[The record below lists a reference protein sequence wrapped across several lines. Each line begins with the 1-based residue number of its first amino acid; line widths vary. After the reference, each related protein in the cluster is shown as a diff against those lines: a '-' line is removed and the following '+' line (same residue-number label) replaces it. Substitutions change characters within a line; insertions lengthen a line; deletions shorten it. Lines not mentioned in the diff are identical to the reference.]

1 MAIKE
6 TKNIYEALQQYHE
19 EIIKPKIKEIIEQD
33 TKNTEEVTVNFV
45 EADRQIKEQLLN
57 TEILLKSADTQL
69 REDLSTEASIREVA
83 DYNLNT
89 RVDEETLARITR
101 DIELN
106 RYIDSEIAALT
117 EKTELALAT
126 EITQEAHK
134 RSVEDL
140 AIRDILTKE
149 SNLLTA
155 KYNKMFN
162 ALAEEQAARTK
173 EDEDNLKILREE
185 ILIATNTEKERAEGV
200 EKNLQ
205 QNIDTGINNLRTE
218 LSSAISGE
226 INTRK
231 EAVDK
236 EIEDRINAISEVK
249 NLIENE
255 SKRASSAEVTLAT
268 DLLTETTL
276 REAAVKDLED
286 DINSE
291 IVNLKAADNT
301 LRTDLSA
308 EITTRT
314 SQFEALTKD
323 INDAKLGAIE
333 TAATSLNT
341 GLELTKEELNTAL
354 NSKAIELDGKIAN
367 LSTELTNEASAR
379 DLKDTALTNK
389 IETEITNRIEAIEAL
404 STKVDQDKVD
414 MRTLVY
420 QVGTNLEEETIART
434 KSILD
439 LKTAA
444 YASDD
449 SLRAQ
454 INEVEAKRLAGEQ
467 IIDTT
472 NQRLDAINLI
482 VPAEANTANK
492 LADKAYVESL
502 IATETSVFIGTF
514 DTLEE
519 IMAIKD
525 AKNNS
530 YAFHKTAEGY
540 SRYKFIA
547 AEDEWRFEYALN
559 NTSFTS
565 EQWAAINSKMSETL
579 AEQITINKNNIVN
592 EINTRV
598 AEANVLSARIK
609 VVEDNY
615 TNNVDLNTHKEN
627 TENPHR
633 VTAAQ
638 VGLNNVQNLPL
649 EDEPNLDS
657 PNYIT
662 SNAVAKVKADLTTSI
677 NSHVSNES
685 NPHKVTKEQIG
696 LNLVENKTLVYEI
709 DDSTNYISAG
719 GVKKAV
725 DKVQDNLNTHTF
737 LENNPHKVTAE
748 QLKLE
753 KVVNMPMDDIPS
765 DTDNY
770 VKSRGVKTAIDTV
783 QINLDAHKS
792 ASNPHDITKT
802 KIGLG
807 EVINAPMDAEP
818 TIDST
823 NYVTSGGV
831 ASTIAKMKAT
841 IDSELSLIN
850 NTLDKKI
857 TKDDIPTSLDAFSN
871 ESTNYITVEQIP
883 DYYVTED
890 ELESKKYLTEVPSE
904 YITESELKT
913 VLEIGGYLQSHQ
925 DISGKVDKTELVQV
939 AFTGS
944 YNDLIDRPTLTKGD
958 KGDQGIPGTPGEA
971 GASAYQIAKANGFD
985 GDENAWLESLRGIPG
1000 KDGTNGITPRIGE
1013 NLNWW
1018 IGAVDTGIR
1027 AEGSQGLQGIQGI
1040 QGEKGEDGID
1050 GKDGNDGLNGITPHI
1065 GDNGNW
1071 YLGETDT
1078 GVKAEGIK
1086 GKDGAD
1092 GINGKDG
1099 ADGADGADGKDGING
1114 KSAYQIW
1121 LDNGHTGS
1129 EADFITWLKG
1139 DKGDTGPG
1147 FLKLKDGSGYYQGQV
1162 GTISD
1167 AKAGFITFVLGTD
1180 KE

>member
-19 EIIKPKIKEIIEQD
+19 EIIKPKVKEIIEQD

-69 REDLSTEASIREVA
+69 REDLSTEASIREVT

-89 RVDEETLARITR
+89 RIDEETLARITR

-106 RYIDSEIAALT
+106 RYIDSEITALT

-162 ALAEEQAARTK
+162 ALAEEQATRTK
-173 EDEDNLKILREE
+173 DDEDNLKLLREE
-185 ILIATNTEKERAEGV
+185 ILSATNAEKERAESV
-200 EKNLQ
+200 ETKLQ

-218 LSSAISGE
+218 LSGAISSE
-226 INTRK
+226 INTIK
-231 EAVDK
+231 EAVDN
-236 EIEDRINAISEVK
+236 EIEDRIDAISEVTS
-249 NLIENE
+249 LIEAE
-255 SKRASSAEVTLAT
+255 AKRASSIEDTIADNLIK
-268 DLLTETTL
+268 ETNS
-276 REAAVKDLED
+276 REAAVKDLGD
-286 DINSE
+286 KINSRIGTLE
-291 IVNLKAADNT
+291 DTDDTLKA
-301 LRTDLSA
+301 DLSA
-308 EITTRT
+308 EIANRT
-314 SQFEALTKD
+314 SQFESLTKA
-323 INDAKLGAIE
+323 INNAKLAAIDSANNTSNTNLKSAKDE
-333 TAATSLNT
+333 ITATINST
-341 GLELTKEELNTAL
+341 VSELN
-354 NSKAIELDGKIAN
+354 GKIAN
-367 LSTELTNEASAR
+367 LSTELTKEASTR
-379 DLKDTALTNK
+379 DLKDTDLTNK
-389 IETEITNRIEAIEAL
+389 IDTEIINRIKAIEDL

-439 LKTAA
+439 LKTAT

-449 SLRAQ
+449 LLRSQ

-482 VPAEANTANK
+482 VPAEATTANK

-627 TENPHR
+627 TENPHS

-638 VGLNNVQNLPL
+638 VGLNNIQNLPL

-696 LNLVENKTLVYEI
+696 LNLVENKILVYEI

-725 DKVQDNLNTHTF
+725 DRVQDNLNTHTV
-737 LENNPHKVTAE
+737 LENNPHKVTKE
-748 QLKLE
+748 QIELGAVE
-753 KVVNMPMDDIPS
+753 NQPMDDAPD
-765 DTDNY
+765 DTDHY
-770 VKSRGVKTAIDTV
+770 VRSRGVKTAIDAV
-783 QINLDAHKS
+783 QNNLNTHRSD
-792 ASNPHDITKT
+792 SNPHKITKA

-807 EVINAPMDAEP
+807 EVINAPMDTEP
-818 TIDST
+818 TADST

-831 ASTIAKMKAT
+831 ASTIAKMEAT
-841 IDSELSLIN
+841 INSELSLIN

-857 TKDDIPTSLDAFSN
+857 TKDDIPTSLEAFSN
-871 ESTNYITVEQIP
+871 AHTNYITVEQIP

-925 DISGKVDKTELVQV
+925 DISGKVDKTELSQV

-958 KGDQGIPGTPGEA
+958 KGDQGIPGTPGEP

-985 GDENAWLESLRGIPG
+985 GDESAWLESLRGIPG
-1000 KDGTNGITPRIGE
+1000 KDGINGTTPRIGE

-1018 IGAVDTGIR
+1018 IGNIDTGIR
-1027 AEGSQGLQGIQGI
+1027 AEGIQGI
-1040 QGEKGEDGID
+1040 QGEPGKDGVDGKDGYSPIKDVDYFDGKDGID
-1050 GKDGNDGLNGITPHI
+1050 GKDGEAGLNGITPHI

-1071 YLGETDT
+1071 YLGEADT

-1086 GKDGAD
+1086 GNDGAN
-1092 GINGKDG
+1092 GI
-1099 ADGADGADGKDGING
+1099 DGKDGING

-1129 EADFITWLKG
+1129 EADFLTWLKG
-1139 DKGDTGPG
+1139 DTGPS

-1167 AKAGFITFVLGTD
+1167 VKAGFITFVLGTD
-1180 KE
+1180 EE